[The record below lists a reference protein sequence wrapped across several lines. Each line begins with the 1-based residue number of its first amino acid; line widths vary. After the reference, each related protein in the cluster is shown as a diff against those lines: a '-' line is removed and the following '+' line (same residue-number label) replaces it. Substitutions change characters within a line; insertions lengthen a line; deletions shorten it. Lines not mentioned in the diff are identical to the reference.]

1 MIGKFIAFAEIII
14 LIVYSLF
21 SYVYNYIFETIYRI
35 PSNEKA
41 PQEEEEEQEEEE
53 QEEEATIES
62 FQNNI
67 SPEQTAVETKT
78 TMNIYR
84 PTDYYAGNINEY
96 NEYSIS
102 PNIPQSI
109 TFPKNYAFQT
119 QEFEKENT
127 EYNYV
132 DFNNIDGS
140 GVHLHSN
147 WEQNGVNRPW
157 FETCLS
163 PLNCQTVEGSLEK
176 FDYSRN

>member
-1 MIGKFIAFAEIII
+1 MIGKFIAFVEIII
-14 LIVYSLF
+14 LIVYALF

-35 PSNEKA
+35 PRNE
-41 PQEEEEEQEEEE
+41 PEQEEQEEQEE
-53 QEEEATIES
+53 QDDTIES
-62 FQNNI
+62 FQNKTP
-67 SPEQTAVETKT
+67 SDTPPLFETKT

-96 NEYSIS
+96 NDYSIS
-102 PNIPQSI
+102 PNVPQSI

-157 FETCLS
+157 YETCLS
-163 PLNCQTVEGSLEK
+163 PLNCQMVEGSLQK